1 MSDIHC
7 RTGQYS
13 PAQQTP
19 CEVAAADHGCNH
31 GAAAE
36 GERLDSTQAAPFG
49 WVGVRVD
56 APMLR
61 HRDARDGGADRQ
73 SGDPFWPE

>member
-1 MSDIHC
+1 MDS
-7 RTGQYS
+7 RQYS

-19 CEVAAADHGCNH
+19 CEVAAADHGRNH

-56 APMLR
+56 APMVR
-61 HRDARDGGADRQ
+61 HRDA
-73 SGDPFWPE
+73 P